1 MAKTIAICN
10 QKGGVGKTTTT
21 VNLGIGLAREGKNV
35 LLIDADSQGD
45 LTTSL
50 GWRNQDELDNTIAT
64 MITSVMNDRNINVM
78 EGLLHHEEG
87 IDLIPANIELSS
99 IEMQLVTA
107 MSREGV
113 LKAIMNE
120 VKEKYDYILID
131 CSPSL
136 GMMTINALAAA
147 DEVIIPVQAQY
158 LPTKGMT
165 QLLQTIAR
173 VNKHINHNLK
183 IGGILVTL
191 ADGRTKLTGEIRQV
205 LEGSFGRYINIYNT
219 NIPCAVA
226 AAKASAAGQSIYEFE
241 PKSPVAAAYEKITKS
256 ILGDRE
262 MAIEGRD

>member
-1 MAKTIAICN
+1 MAKVVAVCN

-21 VNLGIGLAREGKNV
+21 VNIGAGLAREGKSV

-64 MITSVMNDRNINVM
+64 MINNAMNDRETGVRQGI
-78 EGLLHHEEG
+78 LHHEEG

-99 IEMQLVTA
+99 MEMQLVTA
-107 MSREGV
+107 MSRESI
-113 LKAIMNE
+113 LKNIIND
-120 VKEKYDYILID
+120 VRDDYDYIIID

-165 QLLQTIAR
+165 QLLQTVSR
-173 VNKHINHNLK
+173 VSKHINNKLQ
-183 IGGILVTL
+183 IGGILITL
-191 ADGRTKLTGEIRQV
+191 ADGRTRLTTEIRGV
-205 LEGSFGRYINIYNT
+205 LENSFGKYINIYST

-226 AAKASAAGQSIYEFE
+226 AAKAASSGKSIYEFD
-241 PKSPVAAAYEKITKS
+241 PKSPVAAAYQKITES
-256 ILGDRE
+256 ILAERE
-262 MAIEGRD
+262 IEREGR